1 MSGPLRLLFVA
12 DGRSPIAL
20 QWISYFVEGGHD
32 VHLASTFDC
41 APKLDLASLHIMPVA
56 HSAAVGVGPRRGL
69 RRLLPASLR
78 TGLRNLAGPLT
89 LAKAAKPLTQL
100 VAQLRPQLVHALR
113 IPYEG
118 MLAAAGLPD
127 GQLPLLISV
136 WGNDF
141 TLHARSSPLMA
152 AATRR
157 ALHRADGLL
166 ADVQRDLTL
175 APRFGFDEPKPK
187 LLVPGNG
194 GVRSE
199 VFHPAAQPASEPRI
213 INPRGLRAYVRND
226 VFFEA
231 VSLAHREVPGL
242 QVDCPAMAG
251 EPQAEAWVRRFGLQG
266 VVNLLPALPSVEL
279 AAAYRRS
286 SVMVSPA
293 THDGT
298 PNTLLEAMASGLLP
312 VAGDLDS
319 IREWI
324 TDGENG
330 MLVDPT
336 DASAL
341 AAAIVRGLN
350 DGELRARAAAINARL
365 IAERADYANGMQ
377 KAEAFYRQALVNHV

>member
-1 MSGPLRLLFVA
+1 MNSPLRILFVA
-12 DGRSPIAL
+12 DGRSPIAI
-20 QWISYFVEGGHD
+20 QWMAHFVEAGHE

-41 APKLDLASLHIMPVA
+41 KPNLKLASLRIVPVA
-56 HSAAVGVGPRRGL
+56 YSAAAAAGPRRGL
-69 RRLLPASLR
+69 RRLLPAGLR
-78 TGLRNLAGPLT
+78 TWLRNLGGPLT
-89 LAKAAKPLTQL
+89 ISQAAAPLREYVAEIKPD
-100 VAQLRPQLVHALR
+100 LVHALR

-118 MLAAAGLPD
+118 MLAAAALEGSQP
-127 GQLPLLISV
+127 PLLVSA

-141 TLHARSSPLMA
+141 TLHARNPLMA
-152 AATRR
+152 AAAQRSLR
-157 ALHRADGLL
+157 RADGLL
-166 ADVQRDLTL
+166 ADVQRDLAL
-175 APRFGFDEPKPK
+175 AQRVGFDVSKPT

-199 VFHPAAQPASEPRI
+199 LFHPAAQPASEPRI

-231 VSLAHREVPGL
+231 IALASKQIAGL

-251 EPQAEAWVRRFGLQG
+251 EPQAEAWVRRFGLG
-266 VVNLLPALPSVEL
+266 KVVTLLPALPPGDL

-286 SVMVSPA
+286 RVMVSPA

-330 MLVDPT
+330 LLVDPT

-341 AAAIVRGLN
+341 AAAIVRGLE
-350 DGELRARAAAINARL
+350 DGDLRAGAAAINARL
-365 IAERADYANGMQ
+365 IAERADYSHGMQ
-377 KAEAFYRQALVNHV
+377 KAEAFYRQAIAAHV

>member
-1 MSGPLRLLFVA
+1 MSTPLRILFVA
-12 DGRSPIAL
+12 DGRSPIAV
-20 QWISYFVEGGHD
+20 QWMQYFVEAGHE
-32 VHLASTFDC
+32 VHLASTFEC
-41 APKLDLASLHIMPVA
+41 APDLKLASLSIVPVA
-56 HSAAVGVGPRRGL
+56 YSAAAGAGPRRGL
-69 RRLLPASLR
+69 RRLLPAGLR
-78 TGLRNLAGPLT
+78 TAVRNLAGPLT
-89 LAKAAKPLTQL
+89 LTGAAEPLRTHIASIQ
-100 VAQLRPQLVHALR
+100 PDLVHALR

-118 MLAAAGLPD
+118 MLAAAALGGSQQRFLV
-127 GQLPLLISV
+127 SV

-141 TLHARSSPLMA
+141 TLHARSPLMA

-157 ALHRADGLL
+157 TLRRADGLL
-166 ADVQRDLTL
+166 ADVQRDLAL
-175 APRFGFDEPKPK
+175 ATSFGFDASKPK

-194 GVRSE
+194 GVRGE
-199 VFHPAAQPASEPRI
+199 IFHPAAQPASEPRI

-231 VSLAHREVPGL
+231 IARASKQIAGL

-251 EPQAEAWVRRFGLQG
+251 EPQAEAWVCRFGLG
-266 VVNLLPALPSVEL
+266 RIVNLLPSLPPGEL
-279 AAAYRRS
+279 AEAYRRS
-286 SVMVSPA
+286 AMMVSPA

-330 MLVDPT
+330 LLVDPS

-341 AAAIVRGLN
+341 SAAIVRGLQ
-350 DGELRARAAAINARL
+350 DGDLRARAATMNAGL
-365 IAERADYANGMQ
+365 IAQRADYASGIRT
-377 KAEAFYRQALVNHV
+377 AEVFYREVMAAHV